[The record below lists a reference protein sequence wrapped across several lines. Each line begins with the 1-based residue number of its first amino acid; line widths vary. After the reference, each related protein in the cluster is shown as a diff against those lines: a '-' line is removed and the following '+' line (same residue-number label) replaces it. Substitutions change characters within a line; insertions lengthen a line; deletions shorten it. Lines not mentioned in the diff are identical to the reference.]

1 MDKYLITRDEIRQM
15 RGLEKEHFLNRNGR
29 RRNKSL
35 GDLTGLRALGVHL
48 IEVEPGFESTESHV
62 HYFEEEC
69 VYVLEGEAD
78 AVIGD
83 QVHRVRA
90 GDFIGYRAGG
100 LAHKLVNVGEVT
112 LRCLVAGQ
120 RLDYDVADYPQAGK
134 RLFRGQGMPWNLV
147 DLAAIDTVENAG
159 KKTDDAADD

>member
-15 RGLEKEHFLNRNGR
+15 RGLEKTHFLNRNGQ

-35 GDLTGLRALGVHL
+35 GDLTGLRALGVHI
-48 IEVEPGFESTESHV
+48 IEVEPGFESTETHV
-62 HYFEEEC
+62 HHFEEEC
-69 VYVLEGEAD
+69 VYVLQGEAE

-83 QVHRVRA
+83 QVHRVQA

-100 LAHKLVNVGEVT
+100 LAHKLVNVGDVT

-120 RLDYDVADYPQAGK
+120 RLEHDVADYPAAGK
-134 RLFRGQGMPWNLV
+134 RLFRAKGMPWNLV
-147 DLAAIDTVENAG
+147 DLSAIDEVSAG
-159 KKTDDAADD
+159 KKTDDTADD